1 MASRAPEAAGG
12 HCHLPLCGAQR
23 SCAAALFWA
32 VILRISSMEC
42 LKREAACIY
51 AIGLTKR
58 ALCSEP
64 VEVPWLCGGRLL
76 VMQ

>member
-1 MASRAPEAAGG
+1 MW
-12 HCHLPLCGAQR
+12 PLCGAQR

-42 LKREAACIY
+42 LKREAAYIY
-51 AIGLTKR
+51 AIGVTMR
-58 ALCSEP
+58 ALCNEAIQ
-64 VEVPWLCGGRLL
+64 VPWLCGERVS